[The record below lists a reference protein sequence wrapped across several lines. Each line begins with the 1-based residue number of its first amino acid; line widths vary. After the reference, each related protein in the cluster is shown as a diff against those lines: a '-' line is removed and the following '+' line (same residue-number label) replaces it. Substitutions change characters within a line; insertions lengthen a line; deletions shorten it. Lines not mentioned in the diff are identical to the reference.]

1 MKNINKY
8 IFLGIILLSSL
19 IILPKITEG
28 MSRKKKKCRKK
39 CRKKDKDYEY
49 SGGVC
54 ECIKKK
60 KSSSKS
66 SGKSSGGLCLGS
78 KTIIT
83 TEQGKKELNELRIG
97 DRILISN
104 GLYSTVCYIRHHN
117 KDKSCDHYRI
127 TFSDN
132 QSIYITGE
140 HLVYNHNDELVCAKT
155 LKVGNILAGS
165 DSIITKIEIVKDIP
179 LTPVVIEGYIMIAG
193 KKVSCWSGNVKNANN
208 LNKLMA
214 YVKKAFEN
222 GMSVEYVSNQ
232 IHEIYEMY
240 SKNGKNLNKIEPI
253 AQTACKKIMV

>member
-1 MKNINKY
+1 MKNRNKY

-28 MSRKKKKCRKK
+28 MSRKKKKCRSK
-39 CRKKDKDYEY
+39 CKDKDKDYEY
-49 SGGVC
+49 SDGVC
-54 ECIKKK
+54 ECIEKK
-60 KSSSKS
+60 KSS
-66 SGKSSGGLCLGS
+66 GGSCLGS
-78 KTIIT
+78 KTIIM

-104 GLYSTVCYIRHHN
+104 GLYSTVCYIRHHD

-132 QSIYITGE
+132 QTIYITGE
-140 HLVYNHNDELVCAKT
+140 HLLYNHNDELVCAKT
-155 LKVGNILAGS
+155 LKVGNTLAGS
-165 DSIITKIEIVKDIP
+165 NSIITQIEIVKDIP
-179 LTPVVIEGYIMIAG
+179 LTPVVIEGYMMIAG
-193 KKVSCWSGNVKNANN
+193 KKISCWSGNVKNANN
-208 LNKLMA
+208 LNKLME

-253 AQTACKKIMV
+253 AQAASKKIMV